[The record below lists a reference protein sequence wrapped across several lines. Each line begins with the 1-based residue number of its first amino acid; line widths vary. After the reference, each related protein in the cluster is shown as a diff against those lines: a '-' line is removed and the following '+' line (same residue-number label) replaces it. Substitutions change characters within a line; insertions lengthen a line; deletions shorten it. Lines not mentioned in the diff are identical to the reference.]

1 MPTYDKSFT
10 RNHHESS
17 TIKSLQNESSEA
29 VLQFSRDFDLMRKK
43 FGEMHAQMSGY
54 QNNIGGLMKE
64 VKELKDE
71 NLKLT
76 TDIKVIRNEHSE
88 MAHTIYTLE

>member
-1 MPTYDKSFT
+1 MQATFEKSFSKQVPEPEKKF
-10 RNHHESS
+10 ES
-17 TIKSLQNESSEA
+17 TEA

-43 FGEMHAQMSGY
+43 FGEMHSQMSEDQGS
-54 QNNIGGLMKE
+54 IKALMSQ

-71 NLKLT
+71 NLKLN

-88 MAHTIYTLE
+88 MAYTVHRLEQKN